1 MGNNKK
7 KMAGLGA
14 SLANKVISGINW
26 EANGFSSIV
35 YETLV
40 NIGRILLYS
49 VGVGYLISL
58 NSLRRLSL

>member
-7 KMAGLGA
+7 KMAGLGQ

-26 EANGFSSIV
+26 EANGFSPIV
-35 YETLV
+35 YETIV

-58 NSLRRLSL
+58 NSLRKLSL